1 MFSEVL
7 FSINLFIL
15 YNFLKLRVSGAVPVL
30 WPHFPSWTVACL
42 KIIVSVISATSIG
55 KWAYWNMKKTNIY
68 GILSHWSSEIL
79 LVTVNYCCMSISG
92 RGTKTF
98 FIPDTERNNRP
109 KKEFH
114 SNIALL
120 ITNEF
125 IWVSDQSTGEHR
137 YSIFKKPI
145 LGWVML
151 STVVSLEFPEQL
163 AGSWNTEVTLFF
175 PPSCYHFYNPM

>member
-1 MFSEVL
+1 
-7 FSINLFIL
+7 
-15 YNFLKLRVSGAVPVL
+15 
-30 WPHFPSWTVACL
+30 
-42 KIIVSVISATSIG
+42 
-55 KWAYWNMKKTNIY
+55 
-68 GILSHWSSEIL
+68 
-79 LVTVNYCCMSISG
+79 MSISG

-137 YSIFKKPI
+137 YSVFKKPI

-163 AGSWNTEVTLFF
+163 AGS
-175 PPSCYHFYNPM
+175 